1 LKVETRS
8 ACEQLYSNCFI
19 YFVSYFPLAGE
30 LWGLATHPT
39 DPDVFATC
47 GDDKT
52 IRIWSILA
60 RRLLRK
66 AIIGNARLTKSQTVF
81 KNHFSSCP
89 FSSFYF
95 ADCTARSVAWS
106 PDGSYLIVGM
116 GGAADGKR
124 QRKDGAFLILEA
136 ATLKPLYEGR

>member
-1 LKVETRS
+1 MSPDNAFISRILVTTAGSEVYEIAAKSGNITLLHEAHFEGRNPLRLRAATVLKL
-8 ACEQLYSNCFI
+8 LYLFCM
-19 YFVSYFPLAGE
+19 YFVSIFPPAGE

-66 AIIGNARLTKSQTVF
+66 AIIGNARLTWSQTF
-81 KNHFSSCP
+81 IENRF
-89 FSSFYF
+89 
-95 ADCTARSVAWS
+95 
-106 PDGSYLIVGM
+106 
-116 GGAADGKR
+116 
-124 QRKDGAFLILEA
+124 
-136 ATLKPLYEGR
+136 